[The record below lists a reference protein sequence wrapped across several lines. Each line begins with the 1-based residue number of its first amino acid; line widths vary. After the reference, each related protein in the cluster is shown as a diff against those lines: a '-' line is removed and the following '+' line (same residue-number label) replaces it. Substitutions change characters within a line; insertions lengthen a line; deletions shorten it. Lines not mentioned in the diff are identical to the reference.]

1 MRNCQK
7 QGSATG
13 ACNSASFVGGE
24 VVGKGLRRVVEVNER
39 VADGIAKRVVN
50 RTAALVP
57 DGAFVEGGGR
67 GRGGA

>member
-1 MRNCQK
+1 M
-7 QGSATG
+7 
-13 ACNSASFVGGE
+13 VGE
-24 VVGKGLRRVVEVNER
+24 GLRRVVEVNER